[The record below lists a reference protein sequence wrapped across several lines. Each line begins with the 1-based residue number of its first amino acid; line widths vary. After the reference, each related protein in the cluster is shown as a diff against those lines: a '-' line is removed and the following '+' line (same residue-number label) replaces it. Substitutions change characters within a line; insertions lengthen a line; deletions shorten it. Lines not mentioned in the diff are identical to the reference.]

1 MEIPKL
7 ILQVTVTGSGNI
19 QFHKPYI
26 PIMGEDV
33 AKEYHK
39 CFEGHKGG
47 GRDQAGRGSDQSNSN
62 LA

>member
-7 ILQVTVTGSGNI
+7 ILQVTVIGAGNT

-26 PIMGEDV
+26 SIMEEDV
-33 AKEYHK
+33 AKECHK
-39 CFEGHKGG
+39 CLEGHQGG
-47 GRDQAGRGSDQSNSN
+47 GCDQAGRGSDQSNSN